1 MSIIRAREKFLRL
14 QIKQAYL
21 LADYYHAL
29 NDPTSAEAFEAW
41 ASSNHGL
48 AERKPSPLWEEAAF
62 VPERTFRH
70 GTQQTRVRE
79 SGGHYEL
86 VTAGLAGTNE
96 TFTGRAPASAWTTL

>member
-41 ASSNHGL
+41 AWE
-48 AERKPSPLWEEAAF
+48 AEIELNLIANAG
-62 VPERTFRH
+62 PE
-70 GTQQTRVRE
+70 
-79 SGGHYEL
+79 
-86 VTAGLAGTNE
+86 
-96 TFTGRAPASAWTTL
+96 